1 MSKLYVKNSRIKY
14 DNTIKS
20 KLVILALNTVINI
33 SVAFMICLILFI
45 ADADVDA
52 NYPLITAA
60 LCFSEFVTAYIS
72 GRKLRKNGIIVGVLF
87 NIPFVLSEIVI
98 ALALSSFEFDYRLF
112 LSLFTQ
118 ITISAIGGIVSV
130 NTRKRSK

>member
-52 NYPLITAA
+52 NYLLITVAI
-60 LCFSEFVTAYIS
+60 CFSEFVTAYIS

-87 NIPFVLSEIVI
+87 NIPFVVFEIII
-98 ALALSSFEFDYRLF
+98 ALVLSSFEFDYRLF